1 MPFLYRT
8 QKVIKTNV
16 DKATPAT
23 IVHQTFK
30 LFFANEPTLGF
41 GIITLVL

>member
-16 DKATPAT
+16 DKATPTA

-30 LFFANEPTLGF
+30 LFFADELTLGF
-41 GIITLVL
+41 GVITLVL